1 LGGGPLGATKRASET
16 DVVDVVNELTVFVV
30 VRAASHEAA
39 ARLFVGHPHITLF
52 PCDAVD
58 VMPLLGG

>member
-1 LGGGPLGATKRASET
+1 
-16 DVVDVVNELTVFVV
+16 VVDVVNELTVFVV